1 MGDLLLILLILI
13 ITYFTGSILEK
24 NHFKKIKA
32 REIALV
38 KKPVVSFGK
47 KLTTNKKIKKVE
59 FVTGEVVISGD
70 YFKNFVSAFR
80 NFFGGRMVSFESLMD
95 RARREAL
102 LRMREKA
109 KTADIIVNARLE
121 STMLNICEDNSNN
134 LIPQVAV
141 IAYGTA
147 VTYERWK

>member
-1 MGDLLLILLILI
+1 MGDIILILLLLG
-13 ITYFTGSILEK
+13 ITYATGSILEK
-24 NHFKKIKA
+24 NHFKNIKQ

-47 KLTTNKKIKKVE
+47 KLTTDKKVKKVE

-70 YFKNFVSAFR
+70 YFKTFVSSFR

-95 RARREAL
+95 RARREAI

-109 KTADIIVNARLE
+109 QNANIIVNTRLE
-121 STMLNICEDNSNN
+121 STMLNNCDDTSNN
-134 LIPQVAV
+134 QLPQVAV

-147 VTYERWK
+147 ITYER

>member
-1 MGDLLLILLILI
+1 MDLLIILLTLGL
-13 ITYFTGSILEK
+13 TFTTGSILEK
-24 NHFKKIKA
+24 NHFKKIRE

-80 NFFGGRMVSFESLMD
+80 NFFGGRMISFESLMD
-95 RARREAL
+95 RARREAM

-109 KTADIIVNARLE
+109 KNADIIVNARLE
-121 STMLNICEDNSNN
+121 STMLNTYKEANN
-134 LIPQVAV
+134 QIPQVAA

-147 VTYERWK
+147 ITYER

>member
-1 MGDLLLILLILI
+1 MDLLIILFVLGL
-13 ITYFTGSILEK
+13 TFTTGSILEK
-24 NHFKKIKA
+24 NHFKKIRE

-80 NFFGGRMVSFESLMD
+80 NFFGGRMISFESLMD
-95 RARREAL
+95 RARREAM

-109 KTADIIVNARLE
+109 KNADIIVNARLE
-121 STMLNICEDNSNN
+121 STMLNTCEDANN
-134 LIPQVAV
+134 QIPQVAA

-147 VTYERWK
+147 ITYER